1 MAGPR
6 LSGCEFLGGPAA
18 FYGERPVVSDASFLH
33 ILRGAG
39 PVVKAV
45 LLILVVFSVV
55 SWGIILHKWL
65 VLRRAERESKL
76 FLKLFWEGS
85 RLDAIFSAAEGLK
98 ESPVAEVF
106 RAGYIELVKIKKLQ
120 AATEPRLA
128 LGVATIA
135 QAVVTTELGG
145 VENVSRALRRAVA
158 SEITR
163 FERFLSFLATTG
175 STTPFIGL
183 FGTVW
188 GIMTAFIGIGQ
199 AGAASLAV
207 VAPGIAEAL
216 IATAVGLAAAIPAVV
231 AYNYFLN
238 RVKVLATEMDNFSF
252 EFLNIVERNI
262 FKK

>member
-1 MAGPR
+1 MGD
-6 LSGCEFLGGPAA
+6 LT
-18 FYGERPVVSDASFLH
+18 VVD
-33 ILRGAG
+33 ILRTAG
-39 PVVKAV
+39 PVVKSV
-45 LLILVVFSVV
+45 LLLLLAFSVA
-55 SWGIILHKWL
+55 SWGIILHKWRQ
-65 VLRRAERESKL
+65 LRRAERESKL

-85 RLDAIFSAAEGLK
+85 RLDSIFSSAEALR

-106 RAGYIELVKIKKLQ
+106 RAGYIELVKVKKSQ
-120 AATEPRLA
+120 SSGSEARPAPAGTLA
-128 LGVATIA
+128 QT
-135 QAVVTTELGG
+135 VVTTELGG

-163 FERFLSFLATTG
+163 LERFLGFLATTG

-188 GIMTAFIGIGQ
+188 GIMSSFIGIGR
-199 AGAASLAV
+199 AGAATLAV

-216 IATAVGLAAAIPAVV
+216 IATAVGLAAAIPAVIS
-231 AYNYFLN
+231 YNYFLT

>member
-1 MAGPR
+1 MA
-6 LSGCEFLGGPAA
+6 
-18 FYGERPVVSDASFLH
+18 DASFLH
-33 ILRGAG
+33 IVRGAG

-45 LLILVVFSVV
+45 LVILLLFSVV
-55 SWGIILHKWL
+55 SWGIILNKWRT
-65 VLRRAERESKL
+65 LRRAEHESKL

-106 RAGYIELVKIKKLQ
+106 RAGYIELVKIKKSQ
-120 AATEPRLA
+120 AAAETRQAVGAGGL
-128 LGVATIA
+128 TS
-135 QAVVTTELGG
+135 AVVTTELGG
-145 VENVSRALRRAVA
+145 IDNVSRALRRAAA
-158 SEITR
+158 SELTR
-163 FERFLSFLATTG
+163 LESLLSFLATTG
-175 STTPFIGL
+175 SATPFIGL

-188 GIMTAFIGIGQ
+188 GIMSAFMSIGQ
-199 AGAASLAV
+199 AGAATLAV

-238 RVKVLATEMDNFSF
+238 RVKVLATEMDSFSF

>member
-1 MAGPR
+1 MGD
-6 LSGCEFLGGPAA
+6 LT
-18 FYGERPVVSDASFLH
+18 VVD
-33 ILRGAG
+33 ILRAAG
-39 PVVKAV
+39 PVVKSV
-45 LLILVVFSVV
+45 LLLLLAFSVA
-55 SWGIILHKWL
+55 SWGIILHKWRQ
-65 VLRRAERESKL
+65 LRRAERESKL

-85 RLDAIFSAAEGLK
+85 RLDAIFASAETLR

-106 RAGYIELVKIKKLQ
+106 RAAYIELVKVKKSQTSGAEARPAPAGSL
-120 AATEPRLA
+120 
-128 LGVATIA
+128 A

-163 FERFLSFLATTG
+163 LERFLGFLATTG

-188 GIMTAFIGIGQ
+188 GIMTSFIGIGR
-199 AGAASLAV
+199 AGAATLAV

-216 IATAVGLAAAIPAVV
+216 IATAVGLAAAIPAVIS
-231 AYNYFLN
+231 YNYFLT

>member
-1 MAGPR
+1 MDD
-6 LSGCEFLGGPAA
+6 LS
-18 FYGERPVVSDASFLH
+18 VVH
-33 ILRGAG
+33 ILRDAG

-45 LLILVVFSVV
+45 LVLLLVFSVA
-55 SWGIILHKWL
+55 SWGIILHKWRQ
-65 VLRRAERESKL
+65 LRRAERESKL

-85 RLDAIFSAAEGLK
+85 RLDAIFSSAETLR

-106 RAGYIELVKIKKLQ
+106 RAGYIELVKVKKSQ
-120 AATEPRLA
+120 AGGGEPRPMA
-128 LGVATIA
+128 AGSIA

-145 VENVSRALRRAVA
+145 VENVSRALRRAIA

-163 FERFLSFLATTG
+163 LERFLGFLATTG

-188 GIMTAFIGIGQ
+188 GIMTSFIGIGR

-216 IATAVGLAAAIPAVV
+216 IATAVGLAAAIPAVIS
-231 AYNYFLN
+231 YNYFLT

>member
-1 MAGPR
+1 VPE
-6 LSGCEFLGGPAA
+6 L
-18 FYGERPVVSDASFLH
+18 SFLD
-33 ILRGAG
+33 ILRNAG

-45 LLILVVFSVV
+45 LLVLVVFSVV
-55 SWGIILHKWL
+55 SWGVILHKWRQ
-65 VLRRAERESKL
+65 LRRAERESRY

-85 RLDAIFSAAEGLK
+85 RLDAIFSASESLR

-106 RAGYIELVKIKKLQ
+106 RAGYIELVKVKKSQ
-120 AATEPRLA
+120 ASAEPRPAAAASL
-128 LGVATIA
+128 A
-135 QAVVTTELGG
+135 QAVVTTDIGG
-145 VENVSRALRRAVA
+145 GDNVSRALRRAVA

-163 FERFLSFLATTG
+163 LERFLSFLATTG

-188 GIMTAFIGIGQ
+188 GIMTSFVGIGRT
-199 AGAASLAV
+199 GAASLAV

-216 IATAVGLAAAIPAVV
+216 VATAVGLLAAIPAVI
-231 AYNYFLN
+231 AYNHFLT
-238 RVKVLATEMDNFSF
+238 RVKVLATDMDNFAF

>member
-1 MAGPR
+1 MA
-6 LSGCEFLGGPAA
+6 
-18 FYGERPVVSDASFLH
+18 DANLLV
-33 ILRGAG
+33 ILRHAG

-45 LLILVVFSVV
+45 LLVLLLFSVV
-55 SWGIILHKWL
+55 SWGIILHKWRT
-65 VLRRAERESKL
+65 LRRAERESKL

-85 RLDAIFSAAEGLK
+85 RLDAIFSASEGLK

-106 RAGYIELVKIKKLQ
+106 RAGYIELVKIKKSQ
-120 AATEPRLA
+120 AASEQRQAVGAGGLA
-128 LGVATIA
+128 A
-135 QAVVTTELGG
+135 AVVTTELGG
-145 VENVSRALRRAVA
+145 VDNVSRALRRAAA
-158 SEITR
+158 SELTR
-163 FERFLSFLATTG
+163 LESFLSFLATTG
-175 STTPFIGL
+175 SATPFIGL

-188 GIMTAFIGIGQ
+188 GIMTAFLGIGQ
-199 AGAASLAV
+199 AGAATLAV

>member
-1 MAGPR
+1 
-6 LSGCEFLGGPAA
+6 LGDLT
-18 FYGERPVVSDASFLH
+18 VVD
-33 ILRGAG
+33 ILRAAG
-39 PVVKAV
+39 PVVKSV
-45 LLILVVFSVV
+45 LLLLLAFSVA
-55 SWGIILHKWL
+55 SWGIILHKWRQ
-65 VLRRAERESKL
+65 LRRAERESKL

-85 RLDAIFSAAEGLK
+85 RLDSIFSSAETLR

-106 RAGYIELVKIKKLQ
+106 RAGYIELVKVKKSQ
-120 AATEPRLA
+120 GGGESRPTPAGSLA
-128 LGVATIA
+128 QTM
-135 QAVVTTELGG
+135 VTTELGG

-163 FERFLSFLATTG
+163 LERFLGFLATTG

-188 GIMTAFIGIGQ
+188 GIMSSFIGIGR
-199 AGAASLAV
+199 AGAATLAV

-216 IATAVGLAAAIPAVV
+216 IATAVGLAAAIPAVIS
-231 AYNYFLN
+231 YNYFLT

-262 FKK
+262 FNKK

>member
-1 MAGPR
+1 MGD
-6 LSGCEFLGGPAA
+6 LTVL
-18 FYGERPVVSDASFLH
+18 D
-33 ILRGAG
+33 ILRAAG

-45 LLILVVFSVV
+45 LLLLLLFSVV
-55 SWGIILHKWL
+55 SWGVILHKWRQ
-65 VLRRAERESKL
+65 LRRAERESRL

-85 RLDAIFSAAEGLK
+85 RLDAIFSSAETLR

-106 RAGYIELVKIKKLQ
+106 RAGYIELVKVKKSQGGGEARPL
-120 AATEPRLA
+120 AAGA
-128 LGVATIA
+128 LA
-135 QAVVTTELGG
+135 QAMVTTELGG

-163 FERFLSFLATTG
+163 LERFLGFLATTG

-188 GIMTAFIGIGQ
+188 GIMTAFIGIGR
-199 AGAASLAV
+199 AGAATLAV

-216 IATAVGLAAAIPAVV
+216 IATAVGLAAAIPAVIS
-231 AYNYFLN
+231 YNYFLT
-238 RVKVLATEMDNFSF
+238 RVKVLATEMDSFSF

-262 FKK
+262 FNKK

>member
-1 MAGPR
+1 VLADHSV
-6 LSGCEFLGGPAA
+6 L
-18 FYGERPVVSDASFLH
+18 D
-33 ILRGAG
+33 ILRAAG

-45 LLILVVFSVV
+45 LVILVGFSVV
-55 SWGIILHKWL
+55 SWGIIFNRWRM
-65 VLRRAERESKL
+65 LRRAERESRQ

-85 RLDAIFSAAEGLK
+85 RLDAIFSAAETLR

-106 RAGYIELVKIKKLQ
+106 RAGYIELVKVKKSQ
-120 AATEPRLA
+120 ATSEPRP
-128 LGVATIA
+128 LGAA
-135 QAVVTTELGG
+135 GLGSAAVVTTDIGG
-145 VENVSRALRRAVA
+145 VENVSRALRRATA

-163 FERFLSFLATTG
+163 LERFLSFLATTG
-175 STTPFIGL
+175 SATPFIGL

-188 GIMTAFIGIGQ
+188 GIMSSFISIGR

-216 IATAVGLAAAIPAVV
+216 IATAVGLAAAIPAVI
-231 AYNYFLN
+231 AYNYFLS

>member
-1 MAGPR
+1 
-6 LSGCEFLGGPAA
+6 LSDVTILG
-18 FYGERPVVSDASFLH
+18 
-33 ILRGAG
+33 ILRTAG

-45 LLILVVFSVV
+45 LLILAGFSVV
-55 SWGIILHKWL
+55 SWGIILHKWRI
-65 VLRRAERESKL
+65 LRRAEHESRT

-85 RLDAIFSAAEGLK
+85 RLDAIFSAAETLR

-106 RAGYIELVKIKKLQ
+106 RAGYIELVKVKKSQ
-120 AATEPRLA
+120 TSEPRPLPGA
-128 LGVATIA
+128 AAIG

-145 VENVSRALRRAVA
+145 VENVSRALRRATA

-163 FERFLSFLATTG
+163 LERFLSFLATTG
-175 STTPFIGL
+175 SATPFIGL

-188 GIMTAFIGIGQ
+188 GIMTSFIDIGR

-216 IATAVGLAAAIPAVV
+216 VATAVGLAAAIPAVM
-231 AYNYFLN
+231 AYNYFLA